1 MTVDNEIEILGQRL
15 NGELMFQ
22 LAIHTGMVEWNMTDR
37 LDNKD
42 WENTNAT
49 IRDVFAPFIRQYGYT
64 TVEPILQNCR
74 NVLIHVVW
82 AAMNVPFPR
91 NPWDHVER
99 VVENTLNMFNRTMYA
114 NLRTEMTTV
123 NHSAHIIQRVWRRSI
138 TDPSYV
144 VCRNRLMYE
153 FKKISSEMDMY
164 GDIFSISAGL

>member
-37 LDNKD
+37 LDNNE
-42 WENTNAT
+42 WENINAT

-114 NLRTEMTTV
+114 NLRTEMTMV
-123 NHSAHIIQRVWRRSI
+123 NHSAHIIQRKWRRSI
-138 TDPSYV
+138 TDPAYL
-144 VCRNRLMYE
+144 VCRKRLMYE

>member
-1 MTVDNEIEILGQRL
+1 MTVDDEIRILGQRL

-22 LAIHTGMVEWNMTDR
+22 LAIHTGMVEWNLTDR
-37 LDNKD
+37 LDNRD

-64 TVEPILQNCR
+64 AVEPILQNCR

-114 NLRTEMTTV
+114 NLRTEMFVV
-123 NHSAHIIQRVWRRSI
+123 NHKARIIQGIWRRSI
-138 TDPSYV
+138 TDPAYL

>member
-1 MTVDNEIEILGQRL
+1 MTVDDEIEVLGQRL

-22 LAIHTGMVEWNMTDR
+22 LAIHTGMVEWNLTDR
-37 LDNKD
+37 LDNRD

-64 TVEPILQNCR
+64 TVEPIMQNCR

-114 NLRTEMTTV
+114 NLRTEMFMV
-123 NHSAHIIQRVWRRSI
+123 NHSAHIIQRIWRRAI
-138 TDPSYV
+138 TDPSYL
-144 VCRNRLMYE
+144 VCRSRLMYE

>member
-1 MTVDNEIEILGQRL
+1 MTVDDEIEILGQRL

-37 LDNKD
+37 LDNRD

-64 TVEPILQNCR
+64 TVESILQNCR

-114 NLRTEMTTV
+114 NLRTEMFMV
-123 NHSAHIIQRVWRRSI
+123 NHSAHIIQKKWRRSI
-138 TDPSYV
+138 TDPRYM

-164 GDIFSISAGL
+164 GDIFSVSTGL